1 MSEEIE
7 NPNKIVLNL
16 DEDNKDNNIDNIDPN
31 NIDNIKDDN
40 TKDIKDDKKEEIKDN
55 DEDLAVIEIDG
66 VSYNLDENGNAI
78 KEDGTIFMEK
88 DKLEDL
94 SKEDN
99 TDENPVEDIKKLINF
114 NPTDESGNPIQYEN
128 TYEGFTNF
136 FTDAIEQRSK
146 QLYYESVNNL
156 FEAKPFVRDIIE
168 YEAKH
173 GTIEGFKPNSS
184 WEQIEIKQG
193 DDKSIHDTIVEAEL
207 KKGNTKEDAET
218 LYTLLKDSGK
228 DLEFAN
234 KAKTYLINATKAER
248 EEQAILQ
255 EQIQIQ
261 KEREAINTLNQI
273 KDKVINKSELTVEG
287 KTLKIPKVININ
299 DGGKIISKSPSDFL
313 NYINDEKVF
322 NIDNKKYKMTQFEYD
337 SIQRNTKRTIDDD
350 LFDAYLMFTKGDKS
364 SLIETTLKHQE
375 FQKKKV
381 LFTKSFEGKKDR
393 TNTRTNTGIPIL
405 PIK

>member
-1 MSEEIE
+1 MLEIE
-7 NPNKIVLNL
+7 NPNKIILNL
-16 DEDNKDNNIDNIDPN
+16 DEDNKDNNIDNIDSN
-31 NIDNIKDDN
+31 HTEEIKNDN
-40 TKDIKDDKKEEIKDN
+40 TKDEKEEIKDEN
-55 DEDLAVIEIDG
+55 KNLSTIEIDG

-94 SKEDN
+94 SKEND

-146 QLYYESVNNL
+146 QLYQESINNL
-156 FEAKPFVRDIIE
+156 FKTKPFVRDIIE
-168 YEAKH
+168 YEFKH
-173 GTIEGFKPNSS
+173 GTIEGFKPNPS

-193 DDKSIHDTIVEAEL
+193 DDKSIHDIIVEAEL
-207 KKGNTKEDAET
+207 KKGNSKEDAET

-248 EEQAILQ
+248 EEQAKLQ
-255 EQIQIQ
+255 EQIQMQ
-261 KEREAINTLNQI
+261 KEREAIETLNQI
-273 KDKVINKSELTVEG
+273 KDKIINKSELIVEG

-337 SIQRNTKRTIDDD
+337 TIQRNNKRTIDDD

-393 TNTRTNTGIPIL
+393 TDTRTNTGIPIL

>member
-1 MSEEIE
+1 MSEIE
-7 NPNKIVLNL
+7 NPNKIILNL
-16 DEDNKDNNIDNIDPN
+16 DEDNKDNNIDNIDSN
-31 NIDNIKDDN
+31 HTEEIKNDN
-40 TKDIKDDKKEEIKDN
+40 TKDEKEEIKDEN
-55 DEDLAVIEIDG
+55 KNLSTIEIDG

-94 SKEDN
+94 SKEND
-99 TDENPVEDIKKLINF
+99 TGENPVEDIKKLINF

-146 QLYYESVNNL
+146 QLYQESVNNL
-156 FEAKPFVRDIIE
+156 LEAKPFVRDIIE
-168 YEAKH
+168 YESKH
-173 GTIEGFKPNSS
+173 GTIEGFKPNPS

-193 DDKSIHDTIVEAEL
+193 DDKSIHDIIVEAEL
-207 KKGNTKEDAET
+207 KKGNSKEDAET

-248 EEQAILQ
+248 EEQARLQ
-255 EQIQIQ
+255 EQIQMQ
-261 KEREAINTLNQI
+261 KEREAIETLNQI

-299 DGGKIISKSPSDFL
+299 DGGKIISKAPSDFL

-337 SIQRNTKRTIDDD
+337 TIQRNNKRTIDDD

-393 TNTRTNTGIPIL
+393 TDTRTNTGIPIL